1 MRIENTPM
9 GQPCEP
15 GKLLPTDAMLATDSA
30 PWPMARL
37 STKARNRP
45 MPADGMAAMAATTH
59 ASNASHATAARRTP
73 KRSSTQPA
81 GRQATD
87 PSNVAHRLHVA

>member
-1 MRIENTPM
+1 
-9 GQPCEP
+9 
-15 GKLLPTDAMLATDSA
+15 
-30 PWPMARL
+30 MARL
-37 STKARNRP
+37 STKARNKP
-45 MPADGMAAMAATTH
+45 TPAAFIDAMPATTH
-59 ASNASHATAARRTP
+59 ASNASHVTTARRTP